1 MNKKNLRTE
10 LREYKFEVWGLN
22 YNLGVNLVKN
32 WKNWKFGDLIEL
44 EIVLLMKLGTQ
55 LLNVRS
61 SGVKLKIVI
70 SCEIGV
76 VFNPHC
82 LSSPHPEDRINRRHS
97 QQIMDHDA
105 HDPSWNMPHFWRHE
119 HTTFLAL

>member
-44 EIVLLMKLGTQ
+44 GIV
-55 LLNVRS
+55 
-61 SGVKLKIVI
+61 
-70 SCEIGV
+70 
-76 VFNPHC
+76 
-82 LSSPHPEDRINRRHS
+82 
-97 QQIMDHDA
+97 
-105 HDPSWNMPHFWRHE
+105 
-119 HTTFLAL
+119 